1 MSEAQ
6 PKLER
11 KLSLLHATAI
21 NMIDMVGIGPFM
33 VLSLVAGKMGG
44 PYFLYAWIAGAIL
57 SFLDAM
63 VWSQLGAAFPKAGG
77 SFNFLNEGYGG
88 KAGKILSFL
97 FVWQTMI
104 QAPLVIASAAIGFSA
119 YAEYIFHFNNIW
131 LGKALSGAVVI
142 MVIALLYR
150 KVASIGKISVALW
163 VIVLGT
169 IFWIIGGGIAHGHF
183 LEPIKH
189 INDGLKLNDV
199 FSLKN
204 GFFAALG
211 FASVKTIYSY
221 LGYYNVCHLGGE
233 IKNPSKNIPRSMFIS
248 IAGITLLYLAMNI
261 SVSSVL
267 PFAVLTKN
275 IGTSSGYNDYVV
287 SSFIE
292 TLYGHKAGVIV
303 TILILI
309 VAFSSVFSATLGYSR
324 IPYAA
329 AQNKN
334 FFPYFASLHP
344 TLKFPHRSLLVL
356 GGIAFV
362 FSLLF
367 RLETVIGGIIAMRI
381 IIQFIGQAI
390 GLLILYKRKGKVFFP
405 WRMPLYPLPL
415 LLAITIWGAIFYST
429 GKIMMI
435 SSLVVISLGLIA
447 YFIAREK
454 KWIGG
459 EVEEEEEKA

>member
-1 MSEAQ
+1 MNESQ
-6 PKLER
+6 PNLER

-44 PYFLYAWIAGAIL
+44 PYFLYAWLAGAIL

-63 VWSQLGAAFPKAGG
+63 VWSQLGAALPKAGG
-77 SFNFLNEGYGG
+77 SFNFINEGYGG
-88 KAGKILSFL
+88 KTGKVLSFL

-104 QAPLVIASAAIGFSA
+104 QAPLVIASAAIGFKS
-119 YAEYIFHFNNIW
+119 YASYFFHLDVW
-131 LGKALSGAVVI
+131 QGKALSGAVVI
-142 MVIALLYR
+142 IVIALLYR
-150 KVASIGKISVALW
+150 KVESIGKISVFLW

-169 IFWIIGGGIAHGHF
+169 IFWIIGGGVAHGHF

-189 INDGLKLNDV
+189 INDGLILADV

-221 LGYYNVCHLGGE
+221 LGYYNVCHLGSE

-248 IAGITLLYLAMNI
+248 IAGIAILYLAMNI

-267 PFAVLTKN
+267 PFSELTKS
-275 IGTSSGYNDYVV
+275 IKTDAGISYNDYVV
-287 SSFIE
+287 STFIE
-292 TLYGHKAGVIV
+292 TLYGHTAGIIV

-309 VAFSSVFSATLGYSR
+309 VAFSSLFSATLGYSR

-334 FFPYFASLHP
+334 FFPYFAKLHP

-356 GGIAFV
+356 GSIAFV

-390 GLLILYKRKGKVFFP
+390 GLLVLYKRKGKSFFP
-405 WRMPLYPLPL
+405 WRMPLFPIPL
-415 LLAITIWGAIFYST
+415 LLAVIIWGAIFYST

-435 SSLVVISLGLIA
+435 SSLIVISLGLVA
-447 YFIAREK
+447 YFIAQK
-454 KWIGG
+454 FKWIGSDMNT
-459 EVEEEEEKA
+459 ENE